1 MQTKPGAPRGDLPKQ
16 ALGRR
21 RMLLIVLG
29 STALGVMAAALL
41 AGGRGG
47 SQGSAGAALFGADT
61 EASAGEGRVG
71 EAPGVR
77 RPRHSTSASGGRAHA
92 TTGGGVAPANPDP
105 AAYRVLMA
113 TKSRPRDLYNA
124 EQRHPTW
131 APAMEA
137 KLERRFGPELAAR
150 WPGLKLEQI
159 ECRTSSCQVVVS
171 LTEELVATADARHR
185 SDPVRVPEGVMSQIS
200 TETGPFATLTNRLPD
215 RGQPLR
221 ETYVFVFGD
230 EDIDPLDYDIWV
242 ARELAQVRRL
252 HARPD
257 LPELVKQLQK
267 ANP

>member
-1 MQTKPGAPRGDLPKQ
+1 
-16 ALGRR
+16 
-21 RMLLIVLG
+21 
-29 STALGVMAAALL
+29 
-41 AGGRGG
+41 
-47 SQGSAGAALFGADT
+47 
-61 EASAGEGRVG
+61 
-71 EAPGVR
+71 
-77 RPRHSTSASGGRAHA
+77 
-92 TTGGGVAPANPDP
+92 
-105 AAYRVLMA
+105 
-113 TKSRPRDLYNA
+113 
-124 EQRHPTW
+124 
-131 APAMEA
+131 MEA

-150 WPGLKLEQI
+150 WPGLKLEAT

-242 ARELAQVRRL
+242 ARKLAQVRQL

-257 LPELVKQLQK
+257 LPELVKQLQE